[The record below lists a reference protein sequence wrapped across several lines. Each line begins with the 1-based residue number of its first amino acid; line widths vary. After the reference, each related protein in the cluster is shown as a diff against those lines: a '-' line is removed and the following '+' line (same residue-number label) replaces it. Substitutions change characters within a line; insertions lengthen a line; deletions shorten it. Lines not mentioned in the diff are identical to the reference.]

1 MEHQELV
8 HEEEY
13 KGFTIKL
20 YLLPEY
26 DRPDWDMTEEEWKTI
41 KKDISNGMLLWF
53 CAKVSAE
60 LDGHEFG
67 TDYLGQCCYASV
79 KDFMQG
85 GYYVDMRDIAVDEAK
100 AALKM
105 LQSKIGDILK

>member
-13 KGFTIKL
+13 KGFTIRL

-26 DRPDWDMTEEEWKTI
+26 DHPDWDMTEEEHKELYE
-41 KKDISNGMLLWF
+41 KLRNNELLWF
-53 CAKVSAE
+53 TAKVVAE

-85 GYYVDMRDIAVDEAK
+85 LYYVDMKDTAIDEAK